1 MKTNEELKAMTQDE
15 LVAYAEKLQSE
26 LEEYKNQRCIFQ
38 RKRKRLNQSSRTSR
52 TWSSH

>member
-38 RKRKRLNQSSRTSR
+38 RKRKRLNRNLRTSR
-52 TWSSH
+52 TL